1 MKCSSKMLHNL
12 LHFWNMIADIG
23 FFVCLFSNLFPPEIE
38 IGPFEIVL
46 RWNISSSINNK
57 HIFLKSAPFIHKVIT

>member
-1 MKCSSKMLHNL
+1 MKCTSKMLHNL
-12 LHFWNMIADIG
+12 LHFWNMKADIG

-46 RWNISSSINNK
+46 RWNISSSINN
-57 HIFLKSAPFIHKVIT
+57 